1 MYASGQVARAGRLT
15 QVVVQCGG
23 VLMHCGCSIAA
34 FQCLEGMDW
43 ACKACLLFMGQL
55 KFVFLFQ
62 ANLGMGQRNP
72 KDFLSSFSLCALRL
86 RNFL

>member
-1 MYASGQVARAGRLT
+1 
-15 QVVVQCGG
+15 
-23 VLMHCGCSIAA
+23 MHCGCSIAA

-43 ACKACLLFMGQL
+43 ACKACLLLFMGQL

-72 KDFLSSFSLCALRL
+72 KDFLSSFSLCARVFATALYARHDDV
-86 RNFL
+86 RVTESITKGSQAQHC